1 MLEFSTDRQ
10 DVQGFRK
17 MASGEN
23 EYCPALEAVLRA
35 SVLEA
40 ENGIGAYGQNPVQAS
55 LIHVK
60 WAIETHGIASQ
71 KVGYILNKTH
81 ETFIDDIDH
90 RSNQKVIFL
99 FVLRAFRNENTSRQ
113 LADMFRKGLG
123 VEWMLMADLYSSMN
137 SERKKVTLAELKRVT
152 SGLSCILQCKL
163 LTSDSDVQII
173 LFRMASLVFRE
184 ERSPLRSLSQ
194 AEVLVR
200 ENKAT

>member
-1 MLEFSTDRQ
+1 MT
-10 DVQGFRK
+10 
-17 MASGEN
+17 SGEK
-23 EYCPALEAVLRA
+23 EYGPALEAILRA

-40 ENGIGAYGQNPVQAS
+40 ENGIGAYGQNPVPAS

-71 KVGYILNKTH
+71 KVANILNKTY

-99 FVLRAFRNENTSRQ
+99 FVLRTFRNENTSRQ

-123 VEWMLMADLYSSMN
+123 VEWTLMADLYSSMN
-137 SERKKVTLAELKRVT
+137 RERKKVILAELKRVT
-152 SGLSCILQCKL
+152 SGLSCIMQCKL
-163 LTSDSDVQII
+163 LTSDSDVQTI
-173 LFRMASLVFRE
+173 LFRMASSILKE
-184 ERSPLRSLSQ
+184 KRSPLRSLSQ

-200 ENKAT
+200 ENKAS